1 LIEMTPVE
9 NKLGNIEAQ
18 YPLSFLQQG
27 MLFEG
32 LSAPESG
39 INIEQL
45 ICDLHEDLNVSFF
58 KQAWQKVVERHPI
71 LRTSFCWEGVK
82 DPFQQVKLQVS
93 IPVEEDDWC
102 GLSVPDAAERLEL
115 YLQRDR
121 QRGFQ
126 FNEAP
131 LMRLALFRI
140 AQHHYQCVWTFHHIL
155 LDGRS
160 FPLIL
165 QELFA
170 IYEALCS
177 NQDLQ
182 LPQPRPYQDYIDW
195 LYKQDFAFAENFWR
209 SRLNGFYAPTSL
221 TVERNHQ
228 LKSDELRYSQQE
240 IRLSETLTS
249 KLRFLASE
257 HQLTFNTL
265 VQGAWALLLSR
276 YSGEEDVV
284 FGATRACRRSAVE
297 GAESMVG
304 LLINTLPLRVQVLGE
319 MPLLQ
324 WLKELRSQW
333 ISLRDYEHTP
343 LSEIGR
349 WSDIPT
355 GQPLFESILVFEN
368 YRLNSKLRE
377 QGGKWANRE
386 FRLLERTNYPLTVA
400 GYLESEFL
408 LQIEYDRARF
418 DDATI
423 TRMLGHIKTLL
434 EGMVTNPGQ
443 CLQELPILTAA
454 ERHQL
459 LMEWNN
465 TQADYPKHS
474 CIHHLFE
481 AQVEQTPDAVAVVFG
496 EESLTYRE
504 LNNRANQLAHYLQS
518 LGVKPDTL
526 VAISVERS
534 LEMIVGFL
542 GILKAGGAYVPLDP
556 AYPHERRAYKL
567 QDSQAPVILTQDRLL
582 TSLPDNQAKVVRLD
596 ADWDVIARESQ
607 ENSVS
612 DATVENLAYV
622 IYTSGSTGN
631 PKGVMITH
639 QGMVNHSVAIA
650 HEYDL
655 KPSDR
660 ILQFSSMSF
669 DIIIEEVFPSLI
681 IGAAIILRPEDILA
695 STTNFVQ
702 FVERERI
709 TVLNLPT
716 AFWHEL
722 VKGLSILQP
731 EPAKP
736 KEAVP
741 SALLATVRLLIVGGE
756 KASRSIYL
764 TWLQLVGKRI
774 RWLNSYGPT
783 ETTVTAT
790 VYDPSSQSDNNPLL
804 SEIPIGRPLANAQ
817 AYILDRNLQ
826 PVPIGVTGELHIGG
840 AGLGR
845 GYLNRPDL
853 TASKF
858 INNPFIAVESD
869 AQPDNPQSNRLY
881 KTGDAVRYL
890 SDGNIEFIGRID
902 YQVKIR
908 GFRIELGEIE
918 TVLEQHPTVQQAV
931 VLAREDVP
939 GEKRLVAYIVPKQE
953 HTPTTRELSSFLKEK
968 LPDYM
973 VPTAFVMMETL
984 PLTPNGKVDRRALK
998 APDPSVTASQRVIVP
1013 PRYQLEFQLTKIWEE
1028 ILKIEPIGIRDNFFD
1043 LGGHSL
1049 LVMRL
1054 ISQINA
1060 LCGKTLPLNTL
1071 FSAPTIEQLAKF
1083 LHQENELASSGSLVP
1098 LQPEGSKPPFFCIH
1112 EIIGN
1117 AIYCQR
1123 MARYL
1128 PDQPLYGLQPV
1139 GLEGKQ
1145 PPHTQIEQMAAHYI
1159 KEMQTIEPNGPY
1171 FLGGYSFGG
1180 LVAFEMAQQLQAQG
1194 KKVALLALFDVPA
1207 PGHQKRLLGR
1217 WLCKQINYLSKHGF
1231 EMIVDRVQEKL
1242 RGKEQQEQVDPELL
1256 DLIQHLH
1263 LDPENLLD
1271 QSIELVAK
1279 INFQA
1284 ADDYV
1289 FKPYP
1294 GKVTLFRAMHE
1305 AAPEGWYF
1313 DPYLG
1318 WGNLAAKGVDLVEIP
1333 AVHNR
1338 MFDEPDVKVV
1348 AEKLRDCLEGI
1359 QKQIHPDC

>member
-9 NKLGNIEAQ
+9 NNLDNIEAQ

-45 ICDLHEDLNVSFF
+45 ICDLREDLNVSFF
-58 KQAWQKVVERHPI
+58 KQAWQQIVARHPI
-71 LRTSFCWEGVK
+71 LRTRFCWEGVK
-82 DPFQQVKLQVS
+82 EPFQEVKQQVS
-93 IPVEEDDWC
+93 VPIEEDDWRE
-102 GLSVPDAAERLEL
+102 LSVPEVAEQLEL

-121 QRGFQ
+121 LRGFQ

-140 AQHHYQCVWTFHHIL
+140 ARDHYQCVWTFHHLL

-170 IYEALCS
+170 FYEALCS

-182 LPQPRPYQDYIDW
+182 LTQPRPYQDYIDW
-195 LYKQDFAFAENFWR
+195 LHKQDFSSAENYWR
-209 SRLNGFYAPTSL
+209 SRLSGFSAPTSL
-221 TVERNHQ
+221 TVERDRQ
-228 LKSDELRYSQQE
+228 LKSDELRYSGQE

-249 KLRFLASE
+249 KLQFLASQ

-276 YSGEEDVV
+276 YSGEDDVV
-284 FGATRACRRSAVE
+284 FGATRACRRSSVE

-304 LLINTLPLRVQVLGE
+304 LLINTVPLRVQVPGE

-324 WLKELRSQW
+324 WLEKLRSQW
-333 ISLRDYEHTP
+333 ITLRDYEHTP

-349 WSDIPT
+349 WSDIPA

-400 GYLESEFL
+400 GYLEPEFL
-408 LQIEYDRARF
+408 LQIEYDRTRF

-423 TRMLGHIKTLL
+423 ARMLGHIQTLL
-434 EGMVTNPGQ
+434 EGMVTNPEQ
-443 CLQELPILTAA
+443 RLQDLPILTAA

-459 LMEWNN
+459 LVEWNN
-465 TQADYPKHS
+465 TQADYPQNS

-481 AQVEQTPDAVAVVFG
+481 AQVEQTPD
-496 EESLTYRE
+496 
-504 LNNRANQLAHYLQS
+504 
-518 LGVKPDTL
+518 
-526 VAISVERS
+526 
-534 LEMIVGFL
+534 
-542 GILKAGGAYVPLDP
+542 
-556 AYPHERRAYKL
+556 
-567 QDSQAPVILTQDRLL
+567 
-582 TSLPDNQAKVVRLD
+582 
-596 ADWDVIARESQ
+596 IARESQ
-607 ENSVS
+607 ENPVS
-612 DATVENLAYV
+612 EVTAENLAYV

-650 HEYDL
+650 REYEL

-669 DIIIEEVFPSLI
+669 DIIIEELYPSLI
-681 IGAAIILRPEDILA
+681 IGAAIVLCPEDILSSA
-695 STTNFVQ
+695 TNFVE

-722 VKGLSILQP
+722 VKGLSVLKP
-731 EPAKP
+731 ELATTEK
-736 KEAVP
+736 AI
-741 SALLATVRLLIVGGE
+741 SSTLLATVRLLIVGGE

-774 RWLNSYGPT
+774 RWINGYGPT

-790 VYDPSSQSDNNPLL
+790 VYDPSSQSDNDLLL
-804 SEIPIGRPLANAQ
+804 SEIPIGRPLANAR

-826 PVPIGVTGELHIGG
+826 PVPIGVVGELHIGG

-853 TASKF
+853 TANKF
-858 INNPFIAVESD
+858 INNPFIAEPD
-869 AQPDNPQSNRLY
+869 AEPNSSKSHRLY

-890 SDGNIEFIGRID
+890 SDGNIEFVGRID

-918 TVLEQHPTVQQAV
+918 TVLEQYPEVQQAV

-953 HTPTTRELSSFLKEK
+953 HSPTTRELSSFLKEK

-1013 PRYQLEFQLTKIWEE
+1013 PRYQLEFQLTKMWEE
-1028 ILKIEPIGIRDNFFD
+1028 ILGIEPIGIRDNFFE

-1060 LCGKTLPLNTL
+1060 LCGKSLPLNTL

-1083 LHQENELASSGSLVP
+1083 LHQEQESATWRSLVP
-1098 LQPEGSKPPFFCIH
+1098 LQPKGSKPPFFCIH

-1159 KEMQTIEPNGPY
+1159 KQMQTIEPNGPY

-1180 LVAFEMAQQLQAQG
+1180 LVAFEIAQQLQAQG
-1194 KKVALLALFDVPA
+1194 KEIALLALFDVPA
-1207 PGHQKRLLGR
+1207 PGYNKRLLGR
-1217 WLCKQINYLSKHGF
+1217 WLWKQINYLSQHGF

-1242 RGKEQQEQVDPELL
+1242 LGKQKPEQPNTELL
-1256 DLIQHLH
+1256 ELTQHLN
-1263 LDPENLLD
+1263 LDPNNLLD
-1271 QSIELVAK
+1271 RSIEQVAK

-1289 FKPYP
+1289 LKPYP
-1294 GKVTLFRAMHE
+1294 GRVTLFRAMHE
-1305 AAPEGWYF
+1305 LAPEGWCF
-1313 DPYLG
+1313 KPDLG
-1318 WGNLAAKGVDLVEIP
+1318 WGNLAANGVDIVEIP
-1333 AVHNR
+1333 SVHNR
-1338 MFDEPDVKVV
+1338 MFDEPYVKVV
-1348 AEKLRDCLEGI
+1348 AEKLRDCLEGM